1 MNLQRSVGV
10 DGYRALGPTDARLHE
25 DALDGMRGVAALLVV
40 LSHLSTAR
48 MHLIPG
54 LDLKGVGKPGVYLF
68 FVLSAFLLTRQI
80 LGRERAALTDRALW
94 ARYFARRFLRIF
106 PLLAFVLVLSYALGR
121 LFGLGL
127 PFRIS
132 GPELIP
138 HLTLRA
144 GKGVLWSIPPEFQ
157 YYFVLPAVGAAFV
170 LTRGHE
176 AIALGACLLVIV
188 FASQLWP
195 PSLAIAN
202 AAYLGPYL
210 PVFLLGSVAALVHGQ
225 LVRAAASARRRALY
239 EGGALICGMAVGV
252 TIPLVYRALSGRP
265 IPSNHFNDS
274 LIFYGV
280 VWSGFLVCTLLGS
293 GWCRAALSTR
303 AIRYFGLISFSVYLW
318 HMAVI
323 RLVRNLSPFAAIPS
337 AWLTLALILGV
348 ASASYLLIE
357 RPFQKLRI
365 GGVH

>member
-1 MNLQRSVGV
+1 M
-10 DGYRALGPTDARLHE
+10 TDARLQE

-40 LSHLSTAR
+40 LSHLSHRR
-48 MHLIPG
+48 MQLIPG
-54 LDLKGVGKPGVYLF
+54 LDLAGVGKPGVYLF

-106 PLLAFVLVLSYALGR
+106 PLFAFVLVLSYATGR
-121 LFGLGL
+121 LFGVGL

-132 GPELIP
+132 GQDLIA
-138 HLTLRA
+138 HLTLTA

-170 LTRGHE
+170 LSRGHE
-176 AIALGACLLVIV
+176 AIALGASLLMIVI
-188 FASQLWP
+188 ASQLWP
-195 PSLAIAN
+195 PSLAVAK

-225 LVRAAASARRRALY
+225 LVRAATSAGRRALY
-239 EGGALICGMAVGV
+239 EGGALTCGVAVAV
-252 TIPLVYRALSGRP
+252 TIPSVYRALSGRP
-265 IPSNHFNDS
+265 IPSNHFSDN
-274 LIFYGV
+274 LIFYAV

-303 AIRYFGLISFSVYLW
+303 AIRYLGFISFSVYLW

-323 RLVRNLSPFAAIPS
+323 RVVRNLSPFAAIPS
-337 AWLTLALILGV
+337 AWVALALILGV

-357 RPFQKLRI
+357 RPILKLRLR
-365 GGVH
+365 GVH